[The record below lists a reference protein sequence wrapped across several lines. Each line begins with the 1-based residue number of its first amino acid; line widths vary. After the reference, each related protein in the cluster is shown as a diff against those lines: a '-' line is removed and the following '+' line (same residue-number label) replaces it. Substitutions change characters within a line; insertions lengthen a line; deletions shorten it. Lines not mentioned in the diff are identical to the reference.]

1 MLRRLE
7 AASILLAGAD
17 QHFATA
23 VDLSGLMAIVVV
35 LVRIWFG
42 Y

>member
-1 MLRRLE
+1 MKQFYVKFV
-7 AASILLAGAD
+7 GAD